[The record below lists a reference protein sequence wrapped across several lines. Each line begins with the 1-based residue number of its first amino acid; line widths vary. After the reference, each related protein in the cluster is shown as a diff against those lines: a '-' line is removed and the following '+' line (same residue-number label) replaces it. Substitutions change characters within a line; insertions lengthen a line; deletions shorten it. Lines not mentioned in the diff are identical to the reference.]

1 MEGQSGL
8 GKPRRLRFKGDQP
21 QQDTADEAN
30 GKEEGEPCQHYEH
43 RGDLRPR
50 RFFWTIPAI
59 AHAILLPLRA
69 SFSRS
74 STSATNRSRK
84 RLMFSG
90 VIIAPHVLRP

>member
-50 RFFWTIPAI
+50 RFFWTIPATDSRGENTGAR
-59 AHAILLPLRA
+59 AHCEVAVRLL
-69 SFSRS
+69 RS
-74 STSATNRSRK
+74 SRTKLQVAGFLSA
-84 RLMFSG
+84 
-90 VIIAPHVLRP
+90 